1 MLRLTADRLLRP
13 QALVPLAGAG
23 LALAGGILTA
33 AVSPFAGFGLLGGL
47 AALAAVLVRPWLG
60 VIAAVGVLY
69 GLPFGVIPIEL
80 GSVRLTFLDAAL
92 TLTLLAWV
100 LRLLTD
106 PNERLVTT
114 PLALPLVAFIGLAIT
129 SFFVGVESVT
139 GEVVRFFLKTINAL
153 LFYFTVVNCIRDAE
167 RLRWVVR
174 ALLVGGT
181 FAALVALGLYAL
193 PEGQAAELLNRLRVV
208 GYPTGPDVIR
218 HIAGTRIV
226 RATGTAIDPNVLGGM
241 LMLVA
246 VTGVAQAF
254 APRPAL
260 PRPVIWG
267 QLVAIGAALLL
278 TFSRSA
284 WLGTLAGVGFL
295 GVLRFRWVW
304 PALAAAA
311 AVIYLLPVG
320 DVALERL
327 QQGIQFEDPAAQM
340 RLGEYRDALR
350 LVQRYPVFGVGF
362 GEAPD
367 IDVYVAAASVYLL
380 IAGQMGLV
388 GLGAFLTIIG
398 VFAWQAIIRPL
409 REGWASTEADG
420 YRLATAGAVVAAL
433 SAGLFDH
440 YFFNL
445 NFPQTISLLWLFF
458 GLAMASATGPVKVP
472 EARQGDEGSRV
483 PG

>member
-1 MLRLTADRLLRP
+1 MLRLTADRLSKP
-13 QALVPLAGAG
+13 QTLVPLAGAG
-23 LALAGGILTA
+23 LALAGGVLTA
-33 AVSPFAGFGLLGGL
+33 AVSPFAGFGVLIGL
-47 AALAAVLVRPWLG
+47 AAFVAVLARPWLG
-60 VIAAVGVLY
+60 VIATMAVLY

-80 GSVRLTFLDAAL
+80 GNVRLTFLDAAL
-92 TLTLLAWV
+92 TLTLLAWL

-114 PLALPLVAFIGLAIT
+114 PLALPLVAFIGLATT

-139 GEVVRFFLKTINAL
+139 GEVVRFFLKTVNAL
-153 LFYFTVVNCIRDAE
+153 LFYFSVVNCIRDTY
-167 RLRWVVR
+167 RLRWAVR

-193 PEGQAAELLNRLRVV
+193 PEAQAADLLGRLRVV
-208 GYPTGPDVIR
+208 GYPTGPDIIR
-218 HIAGTRIV
+218 HIAGTRVV

-241 LMLVA
+241 LMVVA
-246 VTGVAQAF
+246 VSGVAQAF

-267 QLVAIGAALLL
+267 QLGAVGAALVL

-304 PALAAAA
+304 PVLAAAA
-311 AVIYLLPVG
+311 LVLYLLPVG
-320 DVALERL
+320 DVAFERL
-327 QQGIQFEDPAAQM
+327 QQGIQFEDPAARM

-388 GLGAFLTIIG
+388 GLGAFLTIVA
-398 VFAWQAIIRPL
+398 VFIYQAIIRPL
-409 REGWASTEADG
+409 REGWAPTEADG

-445 NFPQTISLLWLFF
+445 NFPQTVSLLWLFF
-458 GLAMASATGPVKVP
+458 GLAMASAAGPSKIA
-472 EARQGDEGSRV
+472 ETRQDDEDS
-483 PG
+483 

>member
-1 MLRLTADRLLRP
+1 MRLAADRLLNPR
-13 QALVPLAGAG
+13 ALVVLAGAG
-23 LALAGGILTA
+23 LAVAGGILTA
-33 AVSPFAGFGLLGGL
+33 AVSPVAGFGLLVGL
-47 AALAAVLVRPWLG
+47 VAFAAVLVSPWLG
-60 VIAAVGVLY
+60 VIATVAVLY

-80 GSVRLTFLDAAL
+80 GSVRLTFLDATL

-100 LRLLTD
+100 LRLLTS

-114 PLALPLVAFIGLAIT
+114 PLALPLVAFIGLAVT

-139 GEVVRFFLKTINAL
+139 GEVARFFLKTINAL
-153 LFYFTVVNCIRDAE
+153 LFYFTVVNCLRDVD
-167 RLRWVVR
+167 RLRWAVR

-181 FAALVALGLYAL
+181 VAALVALGLYAL
-193 PEGQAAELLNRLRVV
+193 PEAQAADLLSRLRVV
-208 GYPTGPDVIR
+208 GYPTGPDVVR

-241 LMLVA
+241 LMLVG
-246 VTGVAQAF
+246 VMGVAQAF

-260 PRPVIWG
+260 PRPVVWA
-267 QLVAIGAALLL
+267 QLVAVGAALVL

-284 WLGTLAGVGFL
+284 WLGTVAGLGFL

-304 PALAAAA
+304 PLLAAAGLLL
-311 AVIYLLPVG
+311 YLLPVG

-350 LVQRYPVFGVGF
+350 LIQRYPVFGVGF
-362 GEAPD
+362 GQAPD

-380 IAGQMGLV
+380 IAGHMGLV
-388 GLGAFLTIIG
+388 GLGAFLTVVGI
-398 VFAWQAIIRPL
+398 FLYQAVVRPL
-409 REGWASTEADG
+409 REGWPPTEADG
-420 YRLATAGAVVAAL
+420 YRLATAAAVVAAL

-445 NFPQTISLLWLFF
+445 NFPQTVSLLWLFF
-458 GLAMASATGPVKVP
+458 GLAMAAATGISPRS
-472 EARQGDEGSRV
+472 EAEQDHEN
-483 PG
+483 P

>member
-1 MLRLTADRLLRP
+1 VLRPTADRLLKP
-13 QALVPLAGAG
+13 QTGLISAAALLAA
-23 LALAGGILTA
+23 AGGILTA
-33 AVSPFAGFGLLGGL
+33 AVSPLAGFGLLLGL
-47 AALAAVLVRPWLG
+47 AGLGLVAARPWLG
-60 VIAAVGVLY
+60 VIATAAVLY
-69 GLPFGVIPIEL
+69 SLPFGVIPVEL
-80 GSVRLTFLDAAL
+80 GSVRLTFLDATL
-92 TLTLLAWV
+92 TLTLLAWL
-100 LRLLTD
+100 LRLLVN
-106 PNERLVTT
+106 PGEGFVAT
-114 PLALPLVAFIGLAIT
+114 PLALPLLAFIGLAVT

-153 LFYFTVVNCIRDAE
+153 LFYFTVVNCIRDLD
-167 RLRWVVR
+167 RLRWAFR
-174 ALLVGGT
+174 ALLIGGT
-181 FAALVALGLYAL
+181 AAALVALGLYAL
-193 PEGQAAELLNRLRVV
+193 PESQAADLLSRLRSV
-208 GYPTGPDVIR
+208 GYPSGPGVIR
-218 HIAGTRIV
+218 HIAGTQVV

-241 LMLVA
+241 LMLVGVA
-246 VTGVAQAF
+246 GVAQAF

-267 QLVAIGAALLL
+267 QLAAVGAALVL

-304 PALAAAA
+304 PLLAAAGLLL
-311 AVIYLLPVG
+311 YLLPVG

-327 QQGIQFEDPAAQM
+327 QQGLQFRDPAAQM

-362 GEAPD
+362 GRAPD

-388 GLGAFLTIIG
+388 GLSAFLVVAG
-398 VFAWQAIIRPL
+398 LFLYHVVLKAL
-409 REGWASTEADG
+409 RTKRSPNEAEG
-420 YRLATAGAVVAAL
+420 YRLAAAGGVVAAL

-445 NFPQTISLLWLFF
+445 NFPQTVSLLWLFF
-458 GLAMASATGPVKVP
+458 GLAVAATTLPDPAS
-472 EARQGDEGSRV
+472 EARHNDENPRV
-483 PG
+483 SG